1 VFLNIDKRKGTPVY
15 SRGVRE
21 TMSMGM
27 EVGIFLA
34 YAFGALMVYVF
45 GRFFLVPLKWIL
57 GALISSLLG
66 GVAIMVI
73 NILGTSCGLFIPL
86 NVFTVVI
93 TGVLGVPGLIM
104 LVLFFI

>member
-66 GVAIMVI
+66 GVAIMFI

-86 NVFTVVI
+86 NVFTAVI